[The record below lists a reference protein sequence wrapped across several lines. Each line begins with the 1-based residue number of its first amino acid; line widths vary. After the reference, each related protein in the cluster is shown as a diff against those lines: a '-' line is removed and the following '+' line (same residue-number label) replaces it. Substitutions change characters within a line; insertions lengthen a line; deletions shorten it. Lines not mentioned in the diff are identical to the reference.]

1 MSIERD
7 FAKILGEIVS
17 CTNVINNDLA
27 ELYIEL
33 SHKVDSIQAF
43 TLLRQMSVELYHHI
57 SLIEG
62 ILLLLNL
69 KEYSAVSK
77 EKCYEAMGLSG
88 SILKIIKGYVDSAN
102 TISRDELSEIA
113 SELQRLHRE
122 LYEEIYEGKVLIL
135 IKHAFRTRVFDR
147 KHYGVVISV
156 LEKVIKDHRDNQ
168 AILMNL
174 TKCQ

>member
-27 ELYIEL
+27 ELYIGL
-33 SHKVDSIQAF
+33 SHKVDSIHAF

-62 ILLLLNL
+62 ILLLLSL
-69 KEYSAVSK
+69 KEYSVVLK
-77 EKCYEAMGLSG
+77 EKCYEAIGFSG
-88 SILKIIKGYVDSAN
+88 SILKIIKGYVDSTN
-102 TISRDELSEIA
+102 IISRDELSEIA
-113 SELQRLHRE
+113 SELQRLHKE
-122 LYEEIYEGKVLIL
+122 LSEEIYEGRVLIL
-135 IKHAFRTRVFDR
+135 IKHAFRTGVFNR
-147 KHYGVVISV
+147 KHYGIVINV
-156 LEKVIKDHRDNQ
+156 LEKIIRDHRDNQ

-174 TKCQ
+174 IK

>member
-1 MSIERD
+1 MEIG

-17 CTNVINNDLA
+17 CINVINNDLA

-43 TLLRQMSVELYHHI
+43 TFLRQMSVELYHHI

-62 ILLLLNL
+62 ILLLLSL

-77 EKCYEAMGLSG
+77 EKCYEAMGFSG
-88 SILKIIKGYVDSAN
+88 SILKITKGYVDSAN
-102 TISRDELSEIA
+102 AISRDELSEIA
-113 SELQRLHRE
+113 NELQRLHRE

-135 IKHAFRTRVFDR
+135 IKHAFRFGMFDR
-147 KHYGVVISV
+147 RHYGVIISV

-168 AILMNL
+168 SILMNL
-174 TKCQ
+174 IK